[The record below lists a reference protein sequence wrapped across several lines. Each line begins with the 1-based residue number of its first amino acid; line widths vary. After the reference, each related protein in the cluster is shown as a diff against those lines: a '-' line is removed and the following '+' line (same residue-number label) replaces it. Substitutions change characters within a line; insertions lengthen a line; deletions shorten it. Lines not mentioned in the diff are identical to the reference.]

1 MKGKIM
7 KLRTIF
13 CGLTSGLLLGISS
26 CSLDYE
32 PLDTYSDVTEG
43 ITDNGTKIV
52 FKDKAAVESHLTTL
66 YNQMR
71 DRQEHWYVDLL
82 LIADSHSDN
91 AYAGT
96 TGAEVVPFEN
106 NSIEGSNSVLERD
119 WNRYLEDIARAN
131 KLICNIDLVKDNSLT
146 ADERAQYKA
155 EAEIFR
161 AMIMFDM
168 VRRWGDFPVITT
180 VADNIEDVYSQ
191 YFPEQNTELE
201 AYQQIEKDLLDAVK
215 YAPDNTLSNKTLFTK
230 SVARTLLAKIYAEKP
245 LRDYT
250 KVIQYCDE
258 VKADGFD
265 LVEDFSDL
273 FGMNDANTDAKVR
286 NTKEAILEAQFTP
299 GAGNWCSWMFGRDL
313 VNWNTNFTWAKW
325 VTPSRDLI
333 NAFKKEG
340 DEVRFKESVVYYDCS
355 WSNYYPSDNYPFMYK
370 CRSANSSIIKY
381 RYADVLLLKAEALIM
396 QDTPDL
402 EAAAGIIDEIRKR
415 AGLGKL
421 PSSIRE
427 NKNSMIDALLKEHRL
442 ELAFEGQRWFDLVRL
457 DKVEEVKFG
466 HTVLRVIRTPGHTP
480 GHVSLYEPESKS
492 LFTGDTLFRE
502 SIGRTDLPGGDYSWI
517 MRSILDN
524 LLPLGDEVRVYPGH
538 GPETTIGHE
547 VLYNPFVTEVLN
559 QEVNYKN

>member
-13 CGLTSGLLLGISS
+13 YGLTSGLLLGLSS
-26 CSLDYE
+26 CSLNYE

-43 ITDNGTKIV
+43 VTSDGTKIV

-82 LIADSHSDN
+82 LISDSHSDN

-119 WNRYLEDIARAN
+119 WNRYLEDVARAN
-131 KLICNIDLVKDNSLT
+131 KLICNIDLVTDNSLT
-146 ADERAQYKA
+146 TAERAQYKA
-155 EAEIFR
+155 EAKIFR
-161 AMIMFDM
+161 AMVMFDM
-168 VRRWGDFPVITT
+168 VRLWGDFPVITT
-180 VADNIEDVYSQ
+180 VADDITSENIDEVYPQ
-191 YFPEQNTELE
+191 YFPKQNTELE
-201 AYQQIEKDLLDAVK
+201 AYQQIEKDLLDAVL
-215 YAPDNTLSNKTLFTK
+215 YAPDNTPGNKTLFTK

-265 LVEDFSDL
+265 LVDDFSDL
-273 FGMNDANTDAKVR
+273 FGMNAAGTDAKMR
-286 NTKEAILEAQFTP
+286 NTKESILEAQFTS
-299 GAGNWCSWMFGRDL
+299 GAGNWCTWMFGRDL
-313 VNWNTNFTWAKW
+313 VNWNNNFTWAKW

-333 NAFKKEG
+333 SAFKQEG
-340 DEVRFKESVVYYDCS
+340 DEVRFKESIVYYDCN

-396 QDTPDL
+396 QDTPDW
-402 EAAAGIIDEIRKR
+402 
-415 AGLGKL
+415 
-421 PSSIRE
+421 
-427 NKNSMIDALLKEHRL
+427 KEPP
-442 ELAFEGQRWFDLVRL
+442 
-457 DKVEEVKFG
+457 
-466 HTVLRVIRTPGHTP
+466 I
-480 GHVSLYEPESKS
+480 
-492 LFTGDTLFRE
+492 
-502 SIGRTDLPGGDYSWI
+502 
-517 MRSILDN
+517 
-524 LLPLGDEVRVYPGH
+524 
-538 GPETTIGHE
+538 
-547 VLYNPFVTEVLN
+547 
-559 QEVNYKN
+559 